1 MSIANEA
8 LLNEIERAK
17 KRIESFI
24 LSDNYIHLF
33 SESTPDTVI
42 ASLLLSAFLIKRNI
56 PFAAHFVNPL
66 FTEIELNKYVGQK
79 VNFGCIPQNFLI
91 ESVFEISHN
100 SSCNCIFSEKIN
112 PYKFGLNGAL
122 IGSTACLTY
131 MIIKDEFEI
140 TQRLAPLLVAAS
152 ITSQSVYDA
161 DVLVGLNKEMLDS
174 FVSKGN
180 LASIN
185 SPKIPLAEGVDLS
198 TSLFLTLEP
207 YIPGVTGD
215 KRGAQKLVK
224 KLSQGGLI
232 KKTNGIFTGEEAR
245 AIRDEISR
253 LRSESGFKELPEKFI
268 GTNYISPALPL
279 ETPIRNLIGTTFCL
293 EACVNKGEYSLIYK
307 LALIDDKKIYSD
319 VLDVL
324 DSYVTQVANAVIQI
338 LQTQEYVRETQNA
351 LYVLSPKGVSKEIA
365 LRVAKTLAQHSSA
378 REKPVLVVDHIGSKS
393 YIAAASLFMDT
404 QYDLGRIF
412 YSLAKKYRGIGK
424 GLPYLAEAVI
434 PTQNVEEFFDEVDVQ
449 LGSPT

>member
-1 MSIANEA
+1 
-8 LLNEIERAK
+8 
-17 KRIESFI
+17 
-24 LSDNYIHLF
+24 
-33 SESTPDTVI
+33 
-42 ASLLLSAFLIKRNI
+42 
-56 PFAAHFVNPL
+56 
-66 FTEIELNKYVGQK
+66 
-79 VNFGCIPQNFLI
+79 
-91 ESVFEISHN
+91 
-100 SSCNCIFSEKIN
+100 
-112 PYKFGLNGAL
+112 
-122 IGSTACLTY
+122 
-131 MIIKDEFEI
+131 
-140 TQRLAPLLVAAS
+140 
-152 ITSQSVYDA
+152 
-161 DVLVGLNKEMLDS
+161 
-174 FVSKGN
+174 
-180 LASIN
+180 
-185 SPKIPLAEGVDLS
+185 
-198 TSLFLTLEP
+198 
-207 YIPGVTGD
+207 
-215 KRGAQKLVK
+215 
-224 KLSQGGLI
+224 
-232 KKTNGIFTGEEAR
+232 
-245 AIRDEISR
+245 
-253 LRSESGFKELPEKFI
+253 LPEKFI